1 MKADF
6 HRTWEECTKRKPS
19 EFELISQRTGKKYK
33 TIGFKGIQLITI
45 SSPTYNETKQKYE
58 YHCIDPK
65 TNVEYECI
73 RVPNEVKCGFNTAVN
88 FYFMTGGLAGDKTW
102 FNAQK
107 AELPRSK

>member
-1 MKADF
+1 MLMAY
-6 HRTWEECTKRKPS
+6 
-19 EFELISQRTGKKYK
+19 KYRMYPNKEQQKYFAK
-33 TIGFKGIQLITI
+33 TFGCVRFIYNRMLSDKIKY
-45 SSPTYNETKQKYE
+45 YNETKQKYE

-107 AELPRSK
+107 AELPKSK